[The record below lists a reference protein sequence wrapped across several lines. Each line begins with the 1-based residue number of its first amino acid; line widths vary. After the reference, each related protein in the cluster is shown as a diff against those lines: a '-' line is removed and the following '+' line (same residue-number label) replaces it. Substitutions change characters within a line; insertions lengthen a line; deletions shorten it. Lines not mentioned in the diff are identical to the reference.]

1 MIEVGQG
8 ASTRIALAAL
18 DLNAAETGTSC
29 ELISIDPYARLGEHQ
44 VPKGVKLRLVS
55 QELQM
60 VDMNPLLENCNF
72 IFVDSSHVY
81 KFGSD
86 VETEFTRVYPLLR
99 PGTFVHLHD
108 IYSPYE
114 YPLSWALEEK
124 RFWNEQYFLENFLK
138 FNHAFEVSLALNLL
152 MQQSKTFLEAVRT
165 LSLEPDFKFEGRSF
179 YFQRK

>member
-1 MIEVGQG
+1 L
-8 ASTRIALAAL
+8 SAL
-18 DLNAAETGTSC
+18 DLNAAETGVSC
-29 ELISIDPYARLGEHQ
+29 ELISIDPYARLAEHQ
-44 VPKGVKLRLVS
+44 APKGVKLHLVA

-86 VETEFTRVYPLLR
+86 VEFEFTRIYPLLR

-114 YPLSWALEEK
+114 YPLGWALHYK

-138 FNHAFEVSLALNLL
+138 FNHAFEVSLPLYLL
-152 MQQSKTFLEAVRT
+152 MQKSKTFLEAVRT
-165 LSLEPDFKFEGRSF
+165 LSLEPDFMFEGRSF
-179 YFQRK
+179 YCQRK